1 MSPNLVDLPY
11 FLALRKLSARRRA
24 SVALRQSCA
33 TPGIRDEGKEEAG
46 ACFVRVVDSFWGEE
60 VNTEVLA
67 VGARPRQKGGDVR
80 EQSSVD
86 GGEIG

>member
-1 MSPNLVDLPY
+1 MARPPPERQASEADL
-11 FLALRKLSARRRA
+11 LA
-24 SVALRQSCA
+24 
-33 TPGIRDEGKEEAG
+33 PGGIRDEGKEEAG